1 MTSPRKHFVLLIM
14 GMRWAVRRVPAC
26 LAVALLINAALASDD
41 PDCTVRFGGPGTT
54 PIKAQVTAGEWFSVC
69 LAANQSTGYSWALP
83 FQKSE
88 GLERLIYLGTRYRPG
103 ATAAKGHDGVPGS
116 EIFHFAAAQPGTVK
130 LALEYVRPWLW
141 HEAPAGSVVLEIAIL
156 PKSER

>member
-1 MTSPRKHFVLLIM
+1 MVLC
-14 GMRWAVRRVPAC
+14 AQ
-26 LAVALLINAALASDD
+26 VAAADD
-41 PDCTVRFGGPGTT
+41 PDCDIRHRESGG
-54 PIKAQVTAGEWFSVC
+54 AASRLQVKAGERFSVC
-69 LAANQSTGYSWALP
+69 LAANRSTGYLWALP
-83 FQKSE
+83 FEKSE

-156 PKSER
+156 PKPER